1 MDVKLLGK
9 IDNHMQIMNFQQH
22 LCDNI
27 TPPELYS
34 SKEENIT
41 LQNEQIRIPILA
53 LLWNF

>member
-53 LLWNF
+53 LL